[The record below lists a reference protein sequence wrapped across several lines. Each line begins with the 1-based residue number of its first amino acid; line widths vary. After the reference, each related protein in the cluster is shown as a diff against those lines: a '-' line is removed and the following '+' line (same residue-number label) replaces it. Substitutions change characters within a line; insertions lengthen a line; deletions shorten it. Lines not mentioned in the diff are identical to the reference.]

1 MRIASRA
8 RCRLLPVA
16 VVLAAAMVLG
26 VRRAGGWASCARRAL
41 GLRPAGVRRFLGLR
55 PAGARRFLGLRSAG
69 ARRFLGL
76 RPAGARRSCSFL
88 ARAVGRG
95 LRAAGRAAGLDRWV
109 SGPAELDRRM
119 GRSKLV
125 KAWAGL
131 GPWAVRDLFPGVP
144 YGRFWGS
151 LVLPSSFWYQGSQP
165 EKLRFSREWSSRPL
179 GPVEI
184 PGTVAECRQVQDGLL
199 EINREILWQISSGGQ
214 TAI

>member
-55 PAGARRFLGLRSAG
+55 PAGGRRFLGLRSAG

-95 LRAAGRAAGLDRWV
+95 LRAAGRAAGLAAGLDLGVERAGRFLVALGRAAPFRAGWTGLTFSGQDAGTGVLLPSWCSLGVPCGRFRFSGTPGSV
-109 SGPAELDRRM
+109 SQVLSNLRKDVPQGSGALDR
-119 GRSKLV
+119 
-125 KAWAGL
+125 
-131 GPWAVRDLFPGVP
+131 
-144 YGRFWGS
+144 
-151 LVLPSSFWYQGSQP
+151 
-165 EKLRFSREWSSRPL
+165 
-179 GPVEI
+179 
-184 PGTVAECRQVQDGLL
+184 
-199 EINREILWQISSGGQ
+199 
-214 TAI
+214 